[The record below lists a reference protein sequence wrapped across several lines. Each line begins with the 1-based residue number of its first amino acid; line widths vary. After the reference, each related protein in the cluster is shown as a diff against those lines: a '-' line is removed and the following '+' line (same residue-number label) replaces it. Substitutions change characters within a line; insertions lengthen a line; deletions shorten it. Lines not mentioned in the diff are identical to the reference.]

1 MEKNNY
7 NEEIDARI
15 NGLVNNMRKYNE
27 NRKLEIKENN
37 KELTNN
43 SKQIAEIE
51 ARIEKIKG
59 YQSRFQENEDM
70 YKQYQQDIKAKE
82 KEVLGL
88 KSKERNLNAKN
99 AKIQRNELAGELKP
113 EIKEFYNQRD
123 EIINELK
130 EKQKNTILEKNNEIK
145 EQEELKERLSKDVE
159 ALRKGVESEK
169 LVAERINNTDALQ
182 YKMKKLE
189 EKENEYAKV
198 ENNIKE
204 LKENLESD
212 IDKELAEL
220 DSKIEFLKEINI
232 DTVEKKHIISKTE
245 SNEKTE
251 KIENKD
257 SEKEEKAEKTEN
269 KNPEKEEKAEET
281 ENKNPEK
288 EEKTEKTENKEEEDK
303 KEALRKYEKEGY
315 GKNADGE
322 YYNPWTDEYDKNYDP
337 TKDTTYMPKNAENI
351 EQNAENIKQND
362 ENQQQNINEQAQGEN
377 KKSKNNAKNKEK
389 DKDIEEIDL
398 DKENAERIAKSNN
411 VKITYIAK
419 EDKYLIENIGLDEI
433 LVVSRKSMKAMDLKE
448 IAEKNGQ
455 SPENLENV
463 DTNVLRIL
471 MSYDHKYGT
480 KKSKE
485 YFEMMT
491 TIGKNKEER
500 QEEMIESEIEI
511 SYNLKGLFDKNSDD
525 LEKNEDKFTDE
536 EKQEILAIA
545 NNAKKKGIAT
555 VKKGAKVTIMEKI
568 FKIANRIKANKI
580 EKIGTGLE
588 VSQSKEQYKESE
600 YNKLVNKDYM
610 KTLESRYKRA
620 VRNPKIVNKIANK
633 MAKKAQEK
641 MMASEED
648 KEFEELD
655 KALEYK
661 KEKSTNRKAFA
672 SKMRAIVNEKKAIE
686 KVEREI
692 LTEQEK
698 KKIDE
703 QLQK

>member
-15 NGLVNNMRKYNE
+15 NGLVSNMQKYNE
-27 NRKLEIKENN
+27 NRKLEIEENN

-51 ARIEKIKG
+51 ARIEKIKS

-70 YKQYQQDIKAKE
+70 YKQYQQDIEAKE

-113 EIKEFYNQRD
+113 EIKEFYDQRD

-145 EQEELKERLSKDVE
+145 EQEKLKEGLAKDVE
-159 ALRKGVESEK
+159 ALRRGVESEK
-169 LVAERINNTDALQ
+169 IVAARINNTDALQ

-251 KIENKD
+251 DEENKDLEKDEKAEEAENKD
-257 SEKEEKAEKTEN
+257 SEKDEKAEEAENKDSEKDEKTEETEN
-269 KNPEKEEKAEET
+269 KDSEKDEKAEET
-281 ENKNPEK
+281 ENKNPENNG
-288 EEKTEKTENKEEEDK
+288 KTEETKIKNQENSAKNKEAESK
-303 KEALRKYEKEGY
+303 K
-315 GKNADGE
+315 
-322 YYNPWTDEYDKNYDP
+322 
-337 TKDTTYMPKNAENI
+337 I
-351 EQNAENIKQND
+351 
-362 ENQQQNINEQAQGEN
+362 
-377 KKSKNNAKNKEK
+377 KNNAKNEEK

-463 DTNVLRIL
+463 DANVLRIL

-511 SYNLKGLFDKNSDD
+511 SYNLKGLFDKNLDD
-525 LEKNEDKFTDE
+525 LEENEDKFTDE

-568 FKIANRIKANKI
+568 FEIANRIKANRI
-580 EKIGTGLE
+580 QKIGTGLE

-600 YNKLVNKDYM
+600 YNKQVNKDYM
-610 KTLESRYKRA
+610 KTLESRCKRA

-661 KEKSTNRKAFA
+661 KEKPTNRKAFA
-672 SKMRAIVNEKKAIE
+672 SKMRATVNEKKAIE
-686 KVEREI
+686 KVEGEI

-698 KKIDE
+698 KKMDE

>member
-269 KNPEKEEKAEET
+269 KNPEKEEK
-281 ENKNPEK
+281 
-288 EEKTEKTENKEEEDK
+288 TEKTENKEEEDK

-351 EQNAENIKQND
+351 EQNAEN
-362 ENQQQNINEQAQGEN
+362 QQQNISEQAQGEN
-377 KKSKNNAKNKEK
+377 KKTTFRQGMGNVINAHGGGKAIAKRTAGRAIKGAAFMGKTAFKASAVAMGAAAGLASGQGIAAVVAGAKGGLTVAEKLGNSVESGVYSAYGKAKTTLTSGQPNPIGKFMDEFNGNTEHQDAAGVKAFMKEDSTDQYIR
-389 DKDIEEIDL
+389 DKLSNDKGRAPTREELKAEKENIKKYADEGMTDIEQI
-398 DKENAERIAKSNN
+398 
-411 VKITYIAK
+411 
-419 EDKYLIENIGLDEI
+419 
-433 LVVSRKSMKAMDLKE
+433 
-448 IAEKNGQ
+448 
-455 SPENLENV
+455 
-463 DTNVLRIL
+463 
-471 MSYDHKYGT
+471 
-480 KKSKE
+480 
-485 YFEMMT
+485 
-491 TIGKNKEER
+491 
-500 QEEMIESEIEI
+500 
-511 SYNLKGLFDKNSDD
+511 
-525 LEKNEDKFTDE
+525 
-536 EKQEILAIA
+536 
-545 NNAKKKGIAT
+545 
-555 VKKGAKVTIMEKI
+555 
-568 FKIANRIKANKI
+568 
-580 EKIGTGLE
+580 
-588 VSQSKEQYKESE
+588 YK
-600 YNKLVNKDYM
+600 
-610 KTLESRYKRA
+610 
-620 VRNPKIVNKIANK
+620 
-633 MAKKAQEK
+633 AKKAEEYGVSAEQSAKIALLAQERK
-641 MMASEED
+641 IDFDVLGDE
-648 KEFEELD
+648 K
-655 KALEYK
+655 KYK
-661 KEKSTNRKAFA
+661 QRKADFTQEF
-672 SKMRAIVNEKKAIE
+672 VNKGLSNGDATKKADYILNVMKAQVGREHNLE
-686 KVEREI
+686 KI
-692 LTEQEK
+692 QQNPQQGTSK
-698 KKIDE
+698 PK
-703 QLQK
+703 